1 MSVIKKRLPFF
12 RKTCLEIK
20 HSISF
25 SDGITRIIWLLCNGA
40 KELPFSINT
49 DDAYSLVKEFGK
61 EVNIL
66 EEL

>member
-1 MSVIKKRLPFF
+1 MCILY
-12 RKTCLEIK
+12 
-20 HSISF
+20 
-25 SDGITRIIWLLCNGA
+25 GITRIIWLLCIGA
-40 KELPFSINT
+40 KELTFSINT

>member
-1 MSVIKKRLPFF
+1 MHNPGLYKKV
-12 RKTCLEIK
+12 CI
-20 HSISF
+20 I
-25 SDGITRIIWLLCNGA
+25 DGITRIIWLLCNGA